1 MTAANQPDAP
11 GAAENGVRLARL
23 DGLRGIAACVVAFA
37 FHARTMYADNL
48 LGLDLRLPW
57 LAWPH
62 VLGWTAVD
70 LFFVLSGYIFAH
82 VYLTR
87 PVLVSRPALAEF
99 GVARFARLYPLH
111 VTLVLVIAA
120 VSLGKGANT
129 LPNMLLNL
137 AMLQAFTNPVAQN
150 FVGPS
155 WSLTVECLC
164 YLLFALAAY
173 DGRRTLLR
181 LTVGAILG
189 GALWFALFG
198 QSGGPWVIDIFPRGL
213 LGFFLGQALWHGR
226 ERLAEVRWWLLALV
240 FVIAFAMPTGGASPL
255 LPLCLLAWPAAL
267 LLALR
272 MSWLESR
279 PMVWLGDRSY
289 AIYLIHLPLI
299 QAAGWAFGL
308 LPPSPGL
315 VVVGH
320 VALIA
325 ATLILSDL
333 ALRWLEKPARSAI
346 RGAWA
351 RRPLSFS
358 RALG

>member
-1 MTAANQPDAP
+1 MHSPRDMAAPADP
-11 GAAENGVRLARL
+11 ENTVRLARL

-48 LGLDLRLPW
+48 LGLDLRFPW
-57 LAWPH
+57 ISWPH

-87 PVLVSRPALAEF
+87 PVLTSKPALAEF

-129 LPNMLLNL
+129 LPNMVLNL

-173 DGRRTLLR
+173 DGRRTLMR
-181 LTVGAILG
+181 LTVAAIVG
-189 GALWFALFG
+189 GAAWFVLFG
-198 QSGGPWVIDIFPRGL
+198 EASGPWVIDIFPRGL

-226 ERLAEVRWWLLALV
+226 ARLAEVRGWLLAA
-240 FVIAFAMPTGGASPL
+240 IFAAGMLLPTGSASPL
-255 LPLCLLAWPAAL
+255 IPLCLLAWPAAL

-272 MSWLESR
+272 MPWLESR

-308 LPPSPGL
+308 LPPTPGL
-315 VVVGH
+315 VVGGH
-320 VALIA
+320 LALIA
-325 ATLILSDL
+325 ATLLLSDL
-333 ALRWLEKPARSAI
+333 ALRFLEKPARSAI
-346 RGAWA
+346 RAAWA

>member
-1 MTAANQPDAP
+1 MVRFRAQVFAALMSALVCGCAGKPVDAPPNLVSDMPVPQDSGVTTGALQTSGYQLSEEELKFDCKKLTGLMQIRILQVRGYDSNKKATAAA
-11 GAAENGVRLARL
+11 
-23 DGLRGIAACVVAFA
+23 RGIQS
-37 FHARTMYADNL
+37 
-48 LGLDLRLPW
+48 
-57 LAWPH
+57 LATPIF
-62 VLGWTAVD
+62 GGTKEGVD
-70 LFFVLSGYIFAH
+70 PDGQY
-82 VYLTR
+82 R
-87 PVLVSRPALAEF
+87 
-99 GVARFARLYPLH
+99 
-111 VTLVLVIAA
+111 
-120 VSLGKGANT
+120 KD
-129 LPNMLLNL
+129 L